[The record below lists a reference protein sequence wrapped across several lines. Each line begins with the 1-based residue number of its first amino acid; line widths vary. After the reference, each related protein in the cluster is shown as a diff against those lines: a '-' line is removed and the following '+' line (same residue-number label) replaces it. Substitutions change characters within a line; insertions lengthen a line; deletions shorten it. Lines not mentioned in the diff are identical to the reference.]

1 VREVIMTIDVE
12 DRSGVTIVRLRGE
25 FGSEY
30 PGRFVRT
37 VTELLQ
43 GPQTRIVVDLS
54 EVSYMSSTGLG
65 ELVRVT
71 AQANTQEGR
80 VVLAEPSPFVRGVL
94 ETTQLHRFFE
104 LHPTVDQALAAL
116 G

>member
-1 VREVIMTIDVE
+1 MTIDVE
-12 DRSGVTIVRLRGE
+12 DRNGATVVRLRGE
-25 FGSEY
+25 FGSEH

-43 GPQTRIVVDLS
+43 GRQARIIIDLS

-80 VVLAEPSPFVRGVL
+80 VVLADPSPFVTGVL

-104 LHPTVDQALAAL
+104 LHPTVEKALAAL